1 MAEHLLTSDTVAVSL
16 GEVDLSSTRDAIDVE
31 LYGFLD
37 RKRRSLS
44 DPIDAQLSA
53 AIDLL
58 EELAGA
64 GGKRLRP
71 LLCHCGWLAAG
82 GVGDDAPVLKIAA
95 SLELFHMFALIHDD
109 VMDASESRRGRP
121 TLHRRMA
128 DDADLNTPRTTG
140 AHRRRLRGDDADRL
154 ANNCAIL
161 VGDLALVWSDELIH
175 SSGLASAQLR
185 AIRPLLDAMRT
196 ELMLG
201 QYLDVRAA
209 CDLDVDVD
217 MALAIARHKSG
228 RYTIERPL
236 QIGVALAGGS
246 EEMLRACSDFALP
259 VGEAFQ
265 LRDDILGVFGDPAVT
280 GKSRLED
287 LRDGK
292 ATALIALALK
302 QADAAQRRTLTGRF
316 GDPELD
322 DAGAAEVRELLIATK
337 AVETVEEMIR
347 ERWQRGMQALEDLPF
362 HAAGRGALRS
372 LAVAATQRKA

>member
-1 MAEHLLTSDTVAVSL
+1 MPLEK
-16 GEVDLSSTRDAIDVE
+16 VDLSGIRAAVDAE

-44 DPIDAQLSA
+44 DPIDAQLGA
-53 AIDLL
+53 AIRLL
-58 EELAGA
+58 EELAGS

-71 LLCHCGWLAAG
+71 LLCYCGWLAAG
-82 GVGDDAPVLKIAA
+82 GTGDDAPVLKVAA

-128 DDADLNTPRTTG
+128 DDTDTRTTG
-140 AHRRRLRGDDADRL
+140 DGRQRLRGDDADRL

-175 SSGLASAQLR
+175 ASGLAPVQLR
-185 AIRPLLDAMRT
+185 ALRPVLDAMRT

-209 CDLDVDVD
+209 CDLEVDVD

-236 QIGVALAGGS
+236 QIGVALAGGDD
-246 EEMLRACSDFALP
+246 EVLRSCSDFALP

-265 LRDDILGVFGDPAVT
+265 LRDDLLGVFGNPAVT
-280 GKSRLED
+280 GKSSLED

-292 ATALIALALK
+292 ATTLIALALR
-302 QADAAQRRTLTGRF
+302 QADANQHKTLTRLF

-322 DAGAAEVRELLIATK
+322 DSGAAQVRELLIATQ
-337 AVETVEEMIR
+337 AVETVEQMIR
-347 ERWQRGMQALEDLPF
+347 ERWRQGMEALEDIPF
-362 HAAGRGALRS
+362 RDPGRSALRS
-372 LAVAATQRKA
+372 LAVEATERQA

>member
-1 MAEHLLTSDTVAVSL
+1 MAEYLLTSDARTASS
-16 GEVDLSSTRDAIDVE
+16 GKENLSVIRDAVDAE

-37 RKRRSLS
+37 RKRRSLLN
-44 DPIDAQLSA
+44 PIDAQLGA
-53 AIDLL
+53 AIGLL

-71 LLCHCGWLAAG
+71 LLCYCGWLAPG
-82 GVGDDAPVLKIAA
+82 GTGDDAPVLKVAA

-121 TLHRRMA
+121 TLHRQMA
-128 DDADLNTPRTTG
+128 DDTDPRTTG
-140 AHRRRLRGDDADRL
+140 GNRQRRRGDDADRL

-175 SSGLASAQLR
+175 SSGLTSVQLR
-185 AIRPLLDAMRT
+185 AVRPLLDAMRT

-209 CDLDVDVD
+209 CDLGVDVD

-236 QIGVALAGGS
+236 QIGVALAGGD
-246 EEMLRACSDFALP
+246 EGVLRACSDFALP

-292 ATALIALALK
+292 ATTLVALALK
-302 QADAAQRRTLTGRF
+302 QANEAQHRTLTRLF

-322 DAGAAEVRELLIATK
+322 DSGAAQVRELLIATK
-337 AVETVEEMIR
+337 AVETVERMIR
-347 ERWQRGMQALEDLPF
+347 DRWQRGMRALEDIPF
-362 HAAGRGALRS
+362 SEAGRAALRS
-372 LAVAATQRKA
+372 LAVAAIERKA